1 MKSSIGGDEVKKAWI
16 NKKYITGLACKW
28 TVMLFSLLGFV
39 GTFVSLSDIIPNN
52 WKFRYKML
60 FSIIII
66 IIIFLIFWIL
76 CAFWFER
83 QKWIEVFE
91 GNNGCH
97 IYVQYGDIFS
107 PNEVRSPNQRRNVII
122 PVNRCFDTI
131 IDDDLVSSRTLHGI
145 AFRKLYSSGKYN
157 EDSLNTALYTDLN
170 IRQRL
175 VPEDISNNEKRRG
188 NLKRYSLGTVAEI
201 VGESNCTYFF
211 IALSTFDYNLSAHA
225 TQEEYVLT
233 MQRMIEYC
241 YSRSQGFPVVM
252 PLIGAGQSR
261 IGNNE
266 REILEY
272 VIGLFKMNKDLIM
285 SDIHIVVRNSGKDTI
300 SITGL

>member
-1 MKSSIGGDEVKKAWI
+1 
-16 NKKYITGLACKW
+16 
-28 TVMLFSLLGFV
+28 MLFSLLGFV

>member
-1 MKSSIGGDEVKKAWI
+1 VKKAWI

-39 GTFVSLSDIIPNN
+39 GTFVSLNDIIPNN

-201 VGESNCTYFF
+201 VGESDCTYFF

-272 VIGLFKMNKDLIM
+272 IIGLFKMNKDLIM

>member
-1 MKSSIGGDEVKKAWI
+1 MKKAWI

-39 GTFVSLSDIIPNN
+39 GTFVSLNDIIPNN

-201 VGESNCTYFF
+201 VGESDCTYFF

-241 YSRSQGFPVVM
+241 YSRSQGFHVVM

-272 VIGLFKMNKDLIM
+272 IIGLFKMNKDLIM

>member
-1 MKSSIGGDEVKKAWI
+1 MKKAWI

-39 GTFVSLSDIIPNN
+39 GTFVSLNDIIPNN
-52 WKFRYKML
+52 WKFGYKML

-201 VGESNCTYFF
+201 VGESDCTYFF

-272 VIGLFKMNKDLIM
+272 IIGLFKMNKDLIM

>member
-1 MKSSIGGDEVKKAWI
+1 MKKAWI
-16 NKKYITGLACKW
+16 NKRYITELACKW

-39 GTFVSLSDIIPNN
+39 GTFVSLSDIVPDN
-52 WKFRYKML
+52 WKLRNKIL
-60 FSIIII
+60 FSITIL
-66 IIIFLIFWIL
+66 IIIFLIFWML
-76 CAFWFER
+76 CAFWFGR

-97 IYVQYGDIFS
+97 IYVQYGDVFS
-107 PNEVRSPNQRRNVII
+107 SNEVKIPNQRRNVII

-145 AFRKLYSSGKYN
+145 AFKKLYSSGQYN
-157 EDSLNTALYTDLN
+157 EESLNTALYTDLN
-170 IRQRL
+170 VRQRL

-188 NLKRYSLGTVAEI
+188 NLKRYGLGTVAEI
-201 VGESNCTYFF
+201 VGERDCTYFF
-211 IALSTFDYNLSAHA
+211 IALSTFDYNLSAHT
-225 TQEEYVLT
+225 TQEEYVLA

-241 YSRSQGFPVVM
+241 YCRSQGFPIVM

-272 VIGLFKMNKDLIM
+272 IIGLFKMNKDLIM

>member
-1 MKSSIGGDEVKKAWI
+1 MKKAWI

-39 GTFVSLSDIIPNN
+39 GTFVSLNDIIPNN

-175 VPEDISNNEKRRG
+175 VTEDISNNEKRRG

-201 VGESNCTYFF
+201 VGESDCTYFF

-272 VIGLFKMNKDLIM
+272 IIGLFKMNKDLIM

>member
-1 MKSSIGGDEVKKAWI
+1 MKKAWI

-39 GTFVSLSDIIPNN
+39 GTFVSLNDIIPNN

-201 VGESNCTYFF
+201 VGESDCTYFF

-252 PLIGAGQSR
+252 PLIGASQSR

-272 VIGLFKMNKDLIM
+272 IIGLFKMNKDLIM

>member
-1 MKSSIGGDEVKKAWI
+1 MKKAWI

-39 GTFVSLSDIIPNN
+39 GTFVSLNDIIPNN

-201 VGESNCTYFF
+201 VGESDCTYFF
-211 IALSTFDYNLSAHA
+211 IALSTFDYNLSSHA

-272 VIGLFKMNKDLIM
+272 IIGLFKMNKDLIM

>member
-1 MKSSIGGDEVKKAWI
+1 MKKAWI

-39 GTFVSLSDIIPNN
+39 GTFVSLNDIIPNN

-175 VPEDISNNEKRRG
+175 VPEDISNNEKRRR

-201 VGESNCTYFF
+201 VGESDCTYFF

-272 VIGLFKMNKDLIM
+272 IIGLFKMNKDLIM

>member
-1 MKSSIGGDEVKKAWI
+1 MKKAWI

-39 GTFVSLSDIIPNN
+39 GTFVSLNDIIPNN
-52 WKFRYKML
+52 WKFRYKIL

-201 VGESNCTYFF
+201 VGESDCTYFF

-272 VIGLFKMNKDLIM
+272 IIGLFKMNKDLIM

>member
-1 MKSSIGGDEVKKAWI
+1 MKKAWI

-39 GTFVSLSDIIPNN
+39 GTFVSLNDIIPNN

-201 VGESNCTYFF
+201 VGESDCTYFF

-252 PLIGAGQSR
+252 PFIGAGQSR

-272 VIGLFKMNKDLIM
+272 IIGLFKMNKDLIM

>member
-1 MKSSIGGDEVKKAWI
+1 MKKAWI

-39 GTFVSLSDIIPNN
+39 GTFVSLNDIIPNN
-52 WKFRYKML
+52 WKSRYKML

-201 VGESNCTYFF
+201 VGESDCTYFF

-272 VIGLFKMNKDLIM
+272 IIGLFKMNKDLIM

>member
-1 MKSSIGGDEVKKAWI
+1 MKKAWI

-39 GTFVSLSDIIPNN
+39 GTFVSLNDIIPNN

-201 VGESNCTYFF
+201 VGESDCTYFF

-272 VIGLFKMNKDLIM
+272 IIGLFKMNKDLIM

>member
-39 GTFVSLSDIIPNN
+39 GTFVSLNDIIPNN

-201 VGESNCTYFF
+201 VGESDCTYFF

-272 VIGLFKMNKDLIM
+272 IIGLFKMNKDLIM

>member
-1 MKSSIGGDEVKKAWI
+1 MKKAWI

-28 TVMLFSLLGFV
+28 TVMLFSLLGFI
-39 GTFVSLSDIIPNN
+39 GTFVSLNDIIPNN

-201 VGESNCTYFF
+201 VGESDCTYFF

-272 VIGLFKMNKDLIM
+272 IIGLFKMNKDLIM

>member
-1 MKSSIGGDEVKKAWI
+1 
-16 NKKYITGLACKW
+16 
-28 TVMLFSLLGFV
+28 MLFSLLGFV
-39 GTFVSLSDIIPNN
+39 GTFVSLNDIIPNN

-201 VGESNCTYFF
+201 VGESDCTYFF

-272 VIGLFKMNKDLIM
+272 IIGLFKMNKDLIM

>member
-1 MKSSIGGDEVKKAWI
+1 MCLKPISR
-16 NKKYITGLACKW
+16 
-28 TVMLFSLLGFV
+28 FV
-39 GTFVSLSDIIPNN
+39 
-52 WKFRYKML
+52 
-60 FSIIII
+60 
-66 IIIFLIFWIL
+66 LIFWIL

>member
-1 MKSSIGGDEVKKAWI
+1 MKKAWI

-39 GTFVSLSDIIPNN
+39 GTFVSLNDIIPNN
-52 WKFRYKML
+52 WKLRYKML

-201 VGESNCTYFF
+201 VGESDCTYFF

-272 VIGLFKMNKDLIM
+272 IIGLFKMNKDLIM

>member
-1 MKSSIGGDEVKKAWI
+1 MKKAWI

-39 GTFVSLSDIIPNN
+39 GTFVSLNDIIPNN

-201 VGESNCTYFF
+201 VGESDCTYFF

-225 TQEEYVLT
+225 TQVCNVASSAYL
-233 MQRMIEYC
+233 
-241 YSRSQGFPVVM
+241 P
-252 PLIGAGQSR
+252 
-261 IGNNE
+261 
-266 REILEY
+266 
-272 VIGLFKMNKDLIM
+272 
-285 SDIHIVVRNSGKDTI
+285 HSGKSRLGCEAGTVMKFVFIPFVYCWRAGSD
-300 SITGL
+300 

>member
-1 MKSSIGGDEVKKAWI
+1 MKKAWI

-39 GTFVSLSDIIPNN
+39 GTFVSLNDIIPNN

-131 IDDDLVSSRTLHGI
+131 IDDELVSSRTLHGI

-201 VGESNCTYFF
+201 VGESDCTYFF

-272 VIGLFKMNKDLIM
+272 IIGLFKMNKDLIM

>member
-1 MKSSIGGDEVKKAWI
+1 MKKAWI

-39 GTFVSLSDIIPNN
+39 GTFVSLNDIIPNN

-131 IDDDLVSSRTLHGI
+131 IDDNLVSSRTLHGI

-201 VGESNCTYFF
+201 VGESDCTYFF

-272 VIGLFKMNKDLIM
+272 IIGLFKMNKDLIM

>member
-1 MKSSIGGDEVKKAWI
+1 MKKAWI

-39 GTFVSLSDIIPNN
+39 GTFVSLNDIIPNN

-201 VGESNCTYFF
+201 VGESDCTYFF

-272 VIGLFKMNKDLIM
+272 IIGLFKMNKDLIM
-285 SDIHIVVRNSGKDTI
+285 SDIHIVVRNSGNH
-300 SITGL
+300 

>member
-1 MKSSIGGDEVKKAWI
+1 MKKAWI

-39 GTFVSLSDIIPNN
+39 GTFVSLNDIIPNN
-52 WKFRYKML
+52 WKFRCKML

-201 VGESNCTYFF
+201 VGESDCTYFF

-272 VIGLFKMNKDLIM
+272 IIGLFKMNKDLIM

>member
-1 MKSSIGGDEVKKAWI
+1 MKKAWI

-39 GTFVSLSDIIPNN
+39 GTFVSLNDIIPNN

-157 EDSLNTALYTDLN
+157 EDSLNTALYADLN

-201 VGESNCTYFF
+201 VGESDCTYFF

-272 VIGLFKMNKDLIM
+272 IIGLFKMNKDLIM

>member
-1 MKSSIGGDEVKKAWI
+1 MKKAWI

-39 GTFVSLSDIIPNN
+39 GTFVSLNDIIPNN

-97 IYVQYGDIFS
+97 IYVQYGDVFS

-201 VGESNCTYFF
+201 VGESDCTYFF

-272 VIGLFKMNKDLIM
+272 IIGLFKMNKDLIM

>member
-1 MKSSIGGDEVKKAWI
+1 MKKAWI

-188 NLKRYSLGTVAEI
+188 NLKRYS
-201 VGESNCTYFF
+201 
-211 IALSTFDYNLSAHA
+211 
-225 TQEEYVLT
+225 
-233 MQRMIEYC
+233 R
-241 YSRSQGFPVVM
+241 
-252 PLIGAGQSR
+252 
-261 IGNNE
+261 
-266 REILEY
+266 
-272 VIGLFKMNKDLIM
+272 
-285 SDIHIVVRNSGKDTI
+285 GK
-300 SITGL
+300 

>member
-1 MKSSIGGDEVKKAWI
+1 MKKAWI

-60 FSIIII
+60 FGIIII